1 MDIPKNVLDPKIYK
15 KAKKKAVEKF
25 GDKSSAYRSMY
36 IVSQY
41 KKMGGR
47 YSGSKQEAKK
57 RGVSRWIKEGWI
69 QVIPFLES
77 GTRVPCG
84 SGDNTKACRPTKKMD
99 SSTPITLQEL
109 IKIHGK
115 KKLLELAIKKR
126 NNMDRRINWKLGKI
140 Y

>member
-1 MDIPKNVLDPKIYK
+1 MDIPTNVLDPNLYK
-15 KAKKKAVEKF
+15 KAKKKAIEKF
-25 GDKSSAYRSMY
+25 GEKSNAYRSMY
-36 IVSQY
+36 IVTQY

-47 YSGSKQEAKK
+47 YSGSKKEAKK
-57 RGVSRWIKEGWI
+57 RGVSRWIQEGWI

-99 SSTPITLQEL
+99 SSTPITLPEL

-115 KKLLELAIKKR
+115 KKLLELAKKKR
-126 NNMDRRINWKLGKI
+126 ANMDRRINWKLGKI